1 MKETFLFMS
10 VEADSGVTEADTVTV
25 EADFGAAEADS
36 VSTDAASVR
45 GKAGG
50 DRPRVR
56 PWGRVRVYLSCGCV
70 SRAPAFPVRPRRKDI
85 GRCKSLIL
93 TL

>member
-1 MKETFLFMS
+1 MKETLLFMS
-10 VEADSGVTEADTVTV
+10 AEADSGVTEADSVTV
-25 EADFGAAEADS
+25 EADS

-45 GKAGG
+45 GEADG

-56 PWGRVRVYLSCGCV
+56 PWGRVRVRLSCGCV
-70 SRAPAFPVRPRRKDI
+70 SRAPAFPLRPRRKDI

>member
-1 MKETFLFMS
+1 MKETLLFMS
-10 VEADSGVTEADTVTV
+10 VEADSGVTEADTVT
-25 EADFGAAEADS
+25 AEADS

-56 PWGRVRVYLSCGCV
+56 PWGRVRVCLSGLQPGVCGY
-70 SRAPAFPVRPRRKDI
+70 RRLPI
-85 GRCKSLIL
+85 RLPSG
-93 TL
+93 